1 MNLALNP
8 VAVPASI
15 QQRLHAMPAV
25 AALQLRVAEW
35 NHEGLSLAAPLAPN
49 VNDKGS
55 AFGGSLVSVMTLAAW
70 SLMSATL
77 EAAGHDADVYVQDS
91 SVRYLAPLHEDLL
104 AQARLA
110 PGQSWDAVVA
120 TYAQR
125 HKARA
130 QLQVEIH
137 DSSGRLCCTLE
148 GRFVALVPK
157 S

>member
-15 QQRLHAMPAV
+15 QRRLLAMPAV
-25 AALQLRVAEW
+25 AALQLRVADW
-35 NHEGLSLAAPLAPN
+35 NQDGLSLVAPLAPN

-77 EAAGHDADVYVQDS
+77 DATGHDADVYVQDS
-91 SVRYLAPLHEDLL
+91 SVRYLAPLYEDLL
-104 AQARLA
+104 ARARLA
-110 PGQSWDAVVA
+110 PGQNWETIIA
-120 TYAQR
+120 TFAQR
-125 HKARA
+125 SKARA

-137 DSSGRLCCTLE
+137 DASGRLCCALE
-148 GRFVALVPK
+148 GRFVALAPK
-157 S
+157 A